1 MTAAGSAGAG
11 ALAGGASAAAAADSS
26 RFSSESELVELL
38 ELLLGAFKSA
48 NSVLNSS
55 GVSFDSVA
63 ELLEVLEMP
72 GETGGVIGDTTCAV
86 ALEVVR
92 PPQAFLWA
100 HRPCGENIRRHLGHC
115 FVLA

>member
-1 MTAAGSAGAG
+1 MAEMARSARAMTAAGSAGAG

-26 RFSSESELVELL
+26 RFSSESELLEVL
-38 ELLLGAFKSA
+38 ELVLGALRSA

-63 ELLEVLEMP
+63 ELVELAAVP
-72 GETGGVIGDTTCAV
+72 GETGAVIGDTTWAI

-92 PPQAFLWA
+92 PVQAFLCA
-100 HRPCGENIRRHLGHC
+100 QSP
-115 FVLA
+115 